1 MDKLEKTKE
10 KVVTYEKYQQGDV
23 VMLKV
28 DDDYFK
34 EHTNNDVVE
43 YHGKQ
48 PTHAI
53 MAFGEVTGHTHQVNM
68 ANMLKEAGVTLHM
81 GYNGKAGEDVPQG
94 FVVHN
99 ETVTITHEEHDPLE
113 LPPGKYIIKIVQE
126 FNHITRRAQ
135 NVAD

>member
-1 MDKLEKTKE
+1 MQ
-10 KVVTYEKYQQGDV
+10 YEKYQQGDV

-28 DDDYFK
+28 DDEYFEK
-34 EHTNNDVVE
+34 NVRKGEDVIE

-81 GYNGKAGEDVPQG
+81 GYNGKAGVDVPDA
-94 FVVHN
+94 FIVHN
-99 ETVTITHEEHDPLE
+99 ETVTLTHEEHNPNE
-113 LPPGKYIIKIVQE
+113 LPPGKYMVRIVLE
-126 FNHITRRAQ
+126 FDHIAGRSRY
-135 NVAD
+135 VAD